1 MRYLIVVAM
10 LATLTACGGS
20 AEDKSV
26 AACEKALKGK
36 AQGKTYSVDL
46 AKMKASAKST
56 TAGEVSIAGEVV
68 FDVGLP
74 REAKQRFE
82 CTTRV
87 VEGKSEPDVISFS
100 LVW

>member
-10 LATLTACGGS
+10 LATLTACGSS
-20 AEDKSV
+20 AEDNSV
-26 AACEKALKGK
+26 AACEQALKEK
-36 AQGKTYSVDL
+36 AQGKTYSVNR
-46 AKMKASAKST
+46 AQMKASAKSAA
-56 TAGEVSIAGEVV
+56 AGEVSIAGEVV

-87 VEGKSEPDVISFS
+87 VEGKAEPDVINFT